1 MKASQVVDDSVGELD
16 GDQADEFEEREE
28 EVSASESESSLDGD
42 QILMQKAGLGEVFAI
57 RGYGDFDEDESLEDT
72 LVRLATEYNRKKSRK
87 ERKEQRAVF
96 RDIHSTVTDGD
107 QASMSVNL
115 GGMQVTFSGWCP
127 RVQLNALRSC
137 LSSGFQT
144 HLQHNT
150 TVREILNLTASR
162 SKVGTRIDSAQSRSG
177 CTGARTVWRASSA
190 RRNEPRH
197 ATSGGTSRMIFC

>member
-1 MKASQVVDDSVGELD
+1 M
-16 GDQADEFEEREE
+16 
-28 EVSASESESSLDGD
+28 
-42 QILMQKAGLGEVFAI
+42 
-57 RGYGDFDEDESLEDT
+57 GDFDEDESLEDT

-127 RVQLNALRSC
+127 RIQLNALRSC

-150 TVREILNLTASR
+150 TVREILNLGKFVQGGHQDRLSSVEKRLYR
-162 SKVGTRIDSAQSRSG
+162 SKNSMESKQRTQKRAA
-177 CTGARTVWRASSA
+177 ARDK
-190 RRNEPRH
+190 RRNV
-197 ATSGGTSRMIFC
+197 ANDFLLN